1 MYAVLFTYNFDEDS
15 SVVLFDDE
23 EEAKDFLYDS
33 FDEERRIEMDEY
45 KWGVDSLVAADRTY
59 ACITHTRINPDGEDY
74 EDVCEYRLCYDVRDM
89 RHTKQ

>member
-23 EEAKDFLYDS
+23 EKAKDFLYNS

-45 KWGVDSLVAADRTY
+45 KWGVASLVTPDKTY
-59 ACITHTRINPDGEDY
+59 ACITYTRFKADGEDY